1 MFYYNLRKFGNV
13 LNKLI
18 KKACGFFYILHFIM
32 KFNNEVHRIYMKP
45 ALLEFSIYKQ
55 I

>member
-18 KKACGFFYILHFIM
+18 KKACGVFLYFTFYYEI
-32 KFNNEVHRIYMKP
+32 
-45 ALLEFSIYKQ
+45 S
-55 I
+55 